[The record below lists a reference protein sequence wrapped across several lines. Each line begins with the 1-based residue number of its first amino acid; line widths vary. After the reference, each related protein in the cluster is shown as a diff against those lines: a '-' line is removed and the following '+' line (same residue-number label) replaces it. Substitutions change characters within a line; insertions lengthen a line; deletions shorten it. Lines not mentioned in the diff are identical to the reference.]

1 MNDYSF
7 INIYLYNYGD
17 NKFNKYPIKVDK
29 YECLTSTF
37 ACPFFVNS
45 SVLLNL
51 KHESSLGWNQFN
63 KMVD

>member
-1 MNDYSF
+1 MDDYSF
-7 INIYLYNYGD
+7 INIYLYNYED

-45 SVLLNL
+45 LVLLNL
-51 KHESSLGWNQFN
+51 KHESSLG
-63 KMVD
+63 